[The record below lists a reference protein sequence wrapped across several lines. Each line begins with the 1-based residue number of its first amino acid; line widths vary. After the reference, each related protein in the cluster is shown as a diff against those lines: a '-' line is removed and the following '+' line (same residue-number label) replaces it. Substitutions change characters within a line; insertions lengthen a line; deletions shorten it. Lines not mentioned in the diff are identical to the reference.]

1 MFDEYNDYEE
11 YENNGYEKDIQ
22 EAAERA
28 REAMIAKS
36 VEMNYNH
43 ITGKGFLA
51 KDLKDM
57 TARETDQVQETIE
70 YMIAFYEEREIYER
84 CAILMKALNAVKSLN
99 DFEPVA
105 DIY

>member
-36 VEMNYNH
+36 VDTNYNH

-57 TARETDQVQETIE
+57 SSSESDQVVETIE
-70 YMIAFYEEREIYER
+70 FMINFYEEREIYER
-84 CAILMKALNAVKSLN
+84 CAILMKALNAVKSLK
-99 DFEPVA
+99 DFEPVS